1 MYVIERVFNELMKH
15 WPMAGF
21 SKTNGPQDPNEDVII
36 IHLGRNLTDEQF
48 ERVQQSVIAF
58 MNARWPN
65 LGNIGIDC

>member
-1 MYVIERVFNELMKH
+1 MAKKI
-15 WPMAGF
+15 MAGF
-21 SKTNGPQDPNEDVII
+21 GKTDGPQDPNEDVII

-65 LGNIGIDC
+65 FARVGIDS

>member
-1 MYVIERVFNELMKH
+1 
-15 WPMAGF
+15 MAGF
-21 SKTNGPQDPNEDVII
+21 GKTAGPADPDEDVII

-65 LGNIGIDC
+65 VANIGIDN